1 MPIFW
6 ISDLITLFW
15 LTWNDALAAS
25 WVGSP
30 LWRYFLAR
38 LQARNEKKYTHLEP
52 TKNVLMFGFILL
64 KKMEAIYYFCESTL
78 WIFSGEIKNKKKK
91 SLPELSLSWHQ
102 DGIIP
107 HLWNNNNKKKYFL
120 NCLQYFLYCWCAL
133 GIFDTSILF
142 VSYSHLSPVIVEL
155 SQFCER
161 LLFFSWLTYISSL
174 KCKYLK
180 RWF

>member
-91 SLPELSLSWHQ
+91 SLPELTLSWHQ

-107 HLWNNNNKKKYFL
+107 HLWNNNNKKKILSKLLTVFPVLLMCPWNFWHIYTLCFL
-120 NCLQYFLYCWCAL
+120 LPPFSSNSGTEPVLWEVAFLFLAD
-133 GIFDTSILF
+133 IHI
-142 VSYSHLSPVIVEL
+142 
-155 SQFCER
+155 QFEV
-161 LLFFSWLTYISSL
+161 
-174 KCKYLK
+174 
-180 RWF
+180 